1 MGWTAQYDATYAS
14 AKLGD
19 VEGDEQAE
27 MESGGFEIGEH
38 LGHVDGSEGLYGLE
52 LHDERAIDEQ
62 VDPAFSNGDPLV
74 LYGDGSLTTVGN
86 AAQPELHGKRFLV
99 DGFQKSGSESPVH
112 IKGGINDLRCQGVEV
127 VTGFFSRAV
136 HSLPSDSRC
145 LSCVSRSDAV
155 ANPRAS
161 SHGPAS
167 ALPCVGL
174 GQSRWQKG
182 HRGSQRAMA

>member
-1 MGWTAQYDATYAS
+1 MGWAAQYDATYAS

-38 LGHVDGSEGLYGLE
+38 LGHVDASEGLYGLE

-127 VTGFFSRAV
+127 VTGFFSRAA
-136 HSLPSDSRC
+136 HTLPSDSWG
-145 LSCVSRSDAV
+145 LSCVGRSDAV

-167 ALPCVGL
+167 ALPCVGP

>member
-1 MGWTAQYDATYAS
+1 MGWAAQYDATYAS

-74 LYGDGSLTTVGN
+74 LYGDGSLATVGN
-86 AAQPELHGKRFLV
+86 ASQPELHGKRFLV

-127 VTGFFSRAV
+127 VTGFFSRAA
-136 HSLPSDSRC
+136 HTLPSDSWG
-145 LSCVSRSDAV
+145 LSCVGRSG
-155 ANPRAS
+155 RARS
-161 SHGPAS
+161 SPLS
-167 ALPCVGL
+167 
-174 GQSRWQKG
+174 S
-182 HRGSQRAMA
+182 S

>member
-1 MGWTAQYDATYAS
+1 MGWAAQYDATYAS

-74 LYGDGSLTTVGN
+74 LYGDGRLTTVGN
-86 AAQPELHGKRFLV
+86 ASQPELHGKRFLV

-112 IKGGINDLRCQGVEV
+112 SKGGINDLRCQGVEV
-127 VTGFFSRAV
+127 VTGFFSGAV

-145 LSCVSRSDAV
+145 LSCVGRSGRAPRSR
-155 ANPRAS
+155 
-161 SHGPAS
+161 
-167 ALPCVGL
+167 
-174 GQSRWQKG
+174 
-182 HRGSQRAMA
+182 

>member
-1 MGWTAQYDATYAS
+1 M
-14 AKLGD
+14 
-19 VEGDEQAE
+19 
-27 MESGGFEIGEH
+27 
-38 LGHVDGSEGLYGLE
+38 
-52 LHDERAIDEQ
+52 
-62 VDPAFSNGDPLV
+62 
-74 LYGDGSLTTVGN
+74 GN

>member
-1 MGWTAQYDATYAS
+1 MGWAAQYDATYAS

-74 LYGDGSLTTVGN
+74 LYGDGSLATVGN
-86 AAQPELHGKRFLV
+86 ALAVRLDGRFVPLATSDPELLTEFELEA
-99 DGFQKSGSESPVH
+99 KSS
-112 IKGGINDLRCQGVEV
+112 Q
-127 VTGFFSRAV
+127 
-136 HSLPSDSRC
+136 C
-145 LSCVSRSDAV
+145 LSA
-155 ANPRAS
+155 
-161 SHGPAS
+161 
-167 ALPCVGL
+167 
-174 GQSRWQKG
+174 
-182 HRGSQRAMA
+182 